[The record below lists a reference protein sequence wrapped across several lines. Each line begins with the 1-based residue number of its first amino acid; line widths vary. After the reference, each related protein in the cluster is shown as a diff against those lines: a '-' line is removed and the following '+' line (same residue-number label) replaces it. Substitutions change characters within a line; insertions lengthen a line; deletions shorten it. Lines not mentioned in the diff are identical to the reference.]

1 MSTVEQMSMGIYQW
15 LTKSMGK
22 EEIFTITFDIDFVV
36 DNLIDAS
43 FDGQAIDQ
51 VAFTDDQ
58 ATTMALLAKAIQE
71 TGSILECLVTGPNEL
86 TCQGKFKGVPIVVV
100 GPDTVGGV
108 TQPVATIAIVQ
119 EALKLFVIRNH
130 QTAPRPYT
138 KLDPDGKKEPY
149 AYFMIGTELTY
160 PLEDDFL
167 GFNENY
173 LAKRAGIRAVTVS
186 VQTLGEN
193 ALQYLRDARRALN
206 LQEVKD
212 ELLYTYGLAFMDTL
226 GIQNLTGFLETEREE
241 RGAMDLRFSH
251 GEEYLEDTNWIET
264 VEIEGDI
271 EGGINEIHIENVY
284 PLIEGV

>member
-51 VAFTDDQ
+51 VAFDTDQ
-58 ATTMALLAKAIQE
+58 ATTMQLLAEAIQK
-71 TGSILECLVTGPNEL
+71 TNSILACIVTGQNEL
-86 TCQGKFKGVPIVVV
+86 TCQGKFKGVPVVVV
-100 GPDTVGGV
+100 GPDTTGGI
-108 TQPVATIAIVQ
+108 TQPIATIAIVQ

-149 AYFMIGTELTY
+149 AYFMIGTETTY
-160 PLEDDFL
+160 PVEDDFL
-167 GFNENY
+167 GFDDNG
-173 LAKRAGIRAVTVS
+173 LMKRAGVRAVTVS

-212 ELLYTYGLAFMDTL
+212 ELLYTYGLAFMESL
-226 GIQNLTGFLETEREE
+226 GIQNITGFLETEREE
-241 RGAMDLRFSH
+241 RGAMDLRFTH

-264 VEIEGDI
+264 VEIEGDF
-271 EGGINEIHIENVY
+271 EGGKNPIHIENIY